1 MITNDGKE
9 LIGKYLLG
17 QAPAYATHIAIGCGA
32 QPLAPTDPLPLNL
45 EQKTLLDCEMARVPI
60 ISKGFVDDDGV
71 TKITFSAELPAEN
84 RYDITEI
91 GLWSAGGNNLAPN
104 SDSKIIFNFSESWE
118 SHNTSIS
125 AIPAEDSNL
134 GTTPDFDISTPIFTL
149 STSNPVL
156 RGNDR
161 LLRNEGPRFLNRKIF
176 IRGDQA
182 EITESG
188 TQWTATGTHIHL
200 NSVNFS
206 ISNNGPED
214 ILKLAF
220 SVMDKTGSGSGTP
233 DQVRVLMEFYKNEI
247 TTEQAYAK
255 AKIEFNAAEL
265 SDRYL
270 VAEIPIQDLETAPD
284 FSASEI
290 RTCRIFVS
298 VLVDDGLGNLEP
310 SDNHYVVPDV
320 FRIDNV
326 TTQNPLYKMVGYG
339 IANVDGNPIVK
350 LQNTNNY
357 VEFRLSLGL
366 I

>member
-32 QPLAPTDPLPLNL
+32 QPLTSTDPLPLNL
-45 EQKTLLDCEMARVPI
+45 ELKNNLTCEMTRVPI
-60 ISKGFVDDDGV
+60 VSKGFVDDNGV
-71 TKITFSAELPAEN
+71 TKITFSAELPTEN

-91 GLWSAGGNNLAPN
+91 GLWSAGSNSLAPN
-104 SDSKIIFNFSESWE
+104 SDSKVLFNFNESWE
-118 SHNTSIS
+118 IHSTSIS
-125 AIPAEDSNL
+125 AIPAEDANL
-134 GTTPDFDISTPIFTL
+134 GTSPNFTISTPIFSL

-161 LLRNEGPRFLNRKIF
+161 QSRNEGPRYLNRKIF

-182 EITESG
+182 EIAESG
-188 TQWTATGTHIHL
+188 LDWNPTGTHIHL
-200 NSVNFS
+200 NAINFG

-214 ILKLAF
+214 VLKLAF
-220 SVMDKTGSGSGTP
+220 SIMDKTATGSGNP
-233 DQVRVLMEFYKNEI
+233 DQVRILMEFFTNEV
-247 TTEQAYAK
+247 TTERGYAK
-255 AKIEFNAAEL
+255 AKIEYNTGEL
-265 SDRYL
+265 GERYF
-270 VAEIPIQDLETAPD
+270 VAEVPIADLQTSPD

-290 RTCRIFVS
+290 RICRLWAS
-298 VLVDDGLGNLEP
+298 VLVDDGIGNLVP
-310 SDNHYVVPDV
+310 SQNHYVVPDV

-339 IANVDGNPIVK
+339 IANSTGNPIVK

>member
-32 QPLAPTDPLPLNL
+32 QPLSNTDPLPLNL
-45 EQKTLLDCEMARVPI
+45 ELKNVLDCEMARVPI
-60 ISKGFVDDDGV
+60 VSKGFVDDNGT

-91 GLWSAGGNNLAPN
+91 GLWSAGANNLAPN
-104 SDSKIIFNFSESWE
+104 SDSKILFNFSESWE
-118 SHNTSIS
+118 IHNTSIS

-134 GTTPDFDISTPIFTL
+134 GTSPNFDITTPIFTL

-161 LLRNEGPRFLNRKIF
+161 LARNEGPRFLNRKIF

-200 NSVNFS
+200 NSVNLS
-206 ISNNGPED
+206 ISSNGPED
-214 ILKLAF
+214 VLKLAF

-233 DQVRVLMEFYKNEI
+233 DQVRILMEFYKNEI

-255 AKIEFNAAEL
+255 AKIEYNAAEL

-270 VAEIPIQDLETAPD
+270 VAEIPIKDLETSPD

-298 VLVDDGLGNLEP
+298 VLVDDGLGNLDP
-310 SDNHYVVPDV
+310 SANHYVVPDV
-320 FRIDNV
+320 FRIDNI

-339 IANVDGNPIVK
+339 IANIDGNPIVK

-357 VEFRLSLGL
+357 VEFRLALGL